1 MAEKYNDRNRN
12 SDEIDMEQLLE
23 STESEKIVLDDSLQ
37 NIIDLF

>member
-12 SDEIDMEQLLE
+12 ADEIDMEQLLE

-37 NIIDLF
+37 